1 MYTSFQTLKVKEH
14 SGISICEN
22 QYNFDKHESYAVK
35 SNETLTGLKALNKA
49 IPLRRRGWFILRL

>member
-35 SNETLTGLKALNKA
+35 RNETLTGLK
-49 IPLRRRGWFILRL
+49 RVE